1 MPKPLLA
8 AAIGLAAA
16 ICMSEA
22 AFAQASDQPTYVV
35 TYIEVAP
42 KAVAETRGL
51 ITTHCTNAHKAA
63 GFIEMDALQRLGRTN
78 HFAILEKWQSAKA
91 RDDYAATDT
100 AKSFIAGL
108 GPVLIAGYDERLHVP
123 LTVAAS
129 EAPLSG
135 AVVAL
140 THVDLIPTFK
150 DPGVAKVKEFAEAS
164 RGSDGNLRFDV
175 LTQANRANHMT
186 VVESWSNAA
195 ARDAHISSSLART
208 FRQSLMPMSGS
219 LYDER
224 EYSVVHCG

>member
-1 MPKPLLA
+1 MLNPFVV

-16 ICMSEA
+16 VCTSSA
-22 AFAQASDQPTYVV
+22 AFAQAADQPTYVV
-35 TYIEVAP
+35 TYLEVAP

-51 ITTHCTNAHKAA
+51 ITTHCTDARKAP
-63 GFIEMDALQRLGRTN
+63 GLLEIDALQRLGRAN

-91 RDDYAATDT
+91 RDDYAASDT
-100 AKSFIAGL
+100 AKSFVAGL

-123 LTVAAS
+123 LTVGAS
-129 EAPLSG
+129 EAALSG
-135 AVVAL
+135 SLVTL

-150 DPGVAKVKEFAEAS
+150 DAGVAKVKELAEAS

-175 LTQANRANHMT
+175 LTQASRANHMT

-195 ARDAHISSSLART
+195 AKEAYISSSLART

-224 EYSVVHCG
+224 EYNVLHC

>member
-1 MPKPLLA
+1 MQKPLLA
-8 AAIGLAAA
+8 AAIGLVAVL
-16 ICMSEA
+16 CMSEVASPQA
-22 AFAQASDQPTYVV
+22 ADQPAYVV

-42 KAVAETRGL
+42 KAVTETRGL
-51 ITTHCTNAHKAA
+51 LATHCTNAHKAT
-63 GFIEMDALQRLGRTN
+63 GLIEMDALQRLGSTN
-78 HFAILEKWQSAKA
+78 HFAILEEWQSAKA
-91 RDDYAATDT
+91 RDDYAATDP
-100 AKSFIAGL
+100 AKSFLVSL

-186 VVESWSNAA
+186 VVESWSSAA
-195 ARDAHISSSLART
+195 AKEAHISSSLART

-224 EYSVVHCG
+224 EYSVLHCG

>member
-1 MPKPLLA
+1 MLKPLVA
-8 AAIGLAAA
+8 AAIGLAATA
-16 ICMSEA
+16 SVSKV

-51 ITTHCTNAHKAA
+51 IATHCTDAHKAP
-63 GFIEMDALQRLGRTN
+63 GLLEMDALQRIGSAN

-91 RDDYAATDT
+91 RDDYTATDT

-123 LTVAAS
+123 LTTGSS
-129 EAPLSG
+129 EAALSG
-135 AVVAL
+135 SQVVL

-150 DPGVAKVKEFAEAS
+150 DAGVAKVKEFADQS

-175 LTQANRANHMT
+175 LTQASRPNHLT

-195 ARDAHISSSLART
+195 ATQAHVSSSLARA

-224 EYSVVHCG
+224 EYNALHC